1 MEQLIQENST
11 NISRELRRL
20 EEMGIVQSEK
30 RANLKYVKINQKCP
44 FYKELKGLFLKTVG
58 TPSREEIM
66 KIEEILREFR
76 EEIGKLYGE
85 RLKDVILY
93 GSWARGEGTE
103 ESDIDLLILLE
114 GKVIPGREID
124 RMIDII
130 TEINLKYGV
139 LLSVHPISEAD
150 YTTIKSPL
158 LINVRREGRPA

>member
-1 MEQLIQENST
+1 
-11 NISRELRRL
+11 
-20 EEMGIVQSEK
+20 
-30 RANLKYVKINQKCP
+30 
-44 FYKELKGLFLKTVG
+44 
-58 TPSREEIM
+58 M
-66 KIEEILREFR
+66 KIKEIVREFR

-103 ESDIDLLILLE
+103 ESDIDLLVLLE
-114 GKVIPGREID
+114 GRVIPGREID

-139 LLSVHPISEAD
+139 LLSIYPMAEGD
-150 YTTIKSPL
+150 YTTITSPL